1 MWVFVDGTSQLIVL
15 NGGGTVMISTVR
27 NPVLS
32 LSKQHRDEVLIATSS
47 TIIDRLLW

>member
-27 NPVLS
+27 NPALS
-32 LSKQHRDEVLIATSS
+32 LSKQHCDEVHVATAR